1 VASPSA
7 WSKGWACCRATVVA
21 EDVKALDQDSRAVLR
36 KHGVRFGQFTIFLPL
51 LLKPAPTRLRLVLW
65 SLAKACRTP
74 SPKAR
79 RPVW

>member
-1 VASPSA
+1 
-7 WSKGWACCRATVVA
+7 
-21 EDVKALDQDSRAVLR
+21 
-36 KHGVRFGQFTIFLPL
+36 VRFGQFTIFQPA

-65 SLAKACRTP
+65 GLDQGWTN